1 MAAVTVRNTERPS
14 ALTTTLRR
22 RQMMN
27 SLDLDRAAETFAA
40 AADLTV
46 GVEEEFSLLDPET
59 LELVPRFEQ
68 LRAAAERDQLLG
80 ESIAGELISSEVEI
94 ISGVG
99 ADLHDALARQR
110 ERRRR
115 LFALA
120 AGEGL
125 ALGATGTHPWAD
137 YREQPIIDTEHYR
150 RVEQGLKYVAW
161 RNNTFSLHV
170 HVGVRDIDRA
180 VHACDRLRP
189 VLPLLLAISANSP
202 YLDGRDSGLHS
213 ARTQSFTKSF
223 PRCGVPDAFGGWA
236 AYREYIE
243 FLVRTNSIVEYTQV
257 WWSVRPHFSFGTVE
271 VRICDAQATAQE
283 SEALASLMVACI
295 AQALRDHDD
304 GVPFEDPAPRLIE
317 ENMWRAIRFGL
328 DGQLIEPQRA
338 AEYPSREAIE
348 RLLAWTAPVRA
359 ELAIDPTFPERN
371 GAQRQRRMIEAG
383 ALREEVF
390 AASVNETSDSYPE
403 EVTV

>member
-1 MAAVTVRNTERPS
+1 MT
-14 ALTTTLRR
+14 
-22 RQMMN
+22 
-27 SLDLDRAAETFAA
+27 SLDLDRVAETFAQA
-40 AADLTV
+40 PEQTV
-46 GVEEEFSLLDPET
+46 GVEEEFSILDPPT
-59 LELVPRFEQ
+59 LDLAPRFEQ
-68 LRAAAERDQLLG
+68 LRTVAQSDPILHEH
-80 ESIAGELISSEVEI
+80 ITGELISSEIEI

-99 ADLHDALARQR
+99 GDLHDALERQR
-110 ERRRR
+110 DRRGR

-120 AGEGL
+120 REQGV

-150 RVEQGLKYVAW
+150 RVEEGLKYVAW

-170 HVGVRDIDRA
+170 HLGVRDVDRA
-180 VHACDRLRP
+180 VRACDRLRP

-202 YLDGRDSGLHS
+202 YLDGRDTGLHS

-223 PRCGVPDAFGGWA
+223 PRCGVPDAFGGWD
-236 AYREYIE
+236 AYRKYVQ
-243 FLVRTNSIVEYTQV
+243 FLCDTRSIVEFTQV

-283 SEALASLMVACI
+283 SDALAALMVACI
-295 AQALRDHDD
+295 AQAVRDVDE
-304 GVPFEDPAPRLIE
+304 GVPFADLPPRLIE
-317 ENMWRAIRFGL
+317 ENVWRAIRYGL
-328 DGQLIEPQRA
+328 DGRLVDLQRGE
-338 AEYPSREAIE
+338 EYPARAAIE

-359 ELAIDPTFPERN
+359 ELGVEPAFPERN

-383 ALREEVF
+383 ATREEVF
-390 AASVNETSDSYPE
+390 AASVAETRDTYSQ

>member
-1 MAAVTVRNTERPS
+1 
-14 ALTTTLRR
+14 
-22 RQMMN
+22 MN
-27 SLDLDRAAETFAA
+27 SLDLDRAVETFAA
-40 AADLTV
+40 AADMTV
-46 GVEEEFSLLDPET
+46 GIEEEFSILDPRT
-59 LELVPRFEQ
+59 LELLPRFEQ
-68 LRAAAERDQLLG
+68 LRAAADCDPLLREG
-80 ESIAGELISSEVEI
+80 VAGELISSEIEI
-94 ISGVG
+94 ISGAG
-99 ADLHDALARQR
+99 RDLQDALTRQR

-120 AGEGL
+120 ARERV

-150 RVEQGLKYVAW
+150 RVEEGLKYVAW

-170 HVGVRDIDRA
+170 HAGVRDIDRA
-180 VHACDRLRP
+180 VRACDRLRP

-202 YLDGRDSGLHS
+202 FLDGRDSGLHS

-243 FLVRTNSIVEYTQV
+243 FLERTNSIVEFTQV
-257 WWSVRPHFSFGTVE
+257 WWSVRPHFKFGTVE
-271 VRICDAQATAQE
+271 VRICDAQASAQE
-283 SEALASLMVACI
+283 SEALASLMVACV
-295 AQALRDHDD
+295 AQAVRDVDD
-304 GVPFEDPAPRLIE
+304 GVPFVDPRPRLIE

-328 DGQLIEPQRA
+328 DGRLIDLERA
-338 AEYPSREAIE
+338 EEYPARDAIE

-359 ELAIDPTFPERN
+359 ELAIEPVFPERN
-371 GAQRQRRMIEAG
+371 GAQRQRQMLDAG
-383 ALREEVF
+383 AARDEVF
-390 AASVNETSDSYPE
+390 AASVEETRASYSE

>member
-1 MAAVTVRNTERPS
+1 MR
-14 ALTTTLRR
+14 
-22 RQMMN
+22 
-27 SLDLDRAAETFAA
+27 SLDLDRVEQIFAA
-40 AADLTV
+40 ATDMTV
-46 GVEEEFSLLDPET
+46 GVEEEFSILDPRT
-59 LELVPRFEQ
+59 LELQPRFEQ
-68 LRAAAERDQLLG
+68 LRSAAEGDRLLH
-80 ESIAGELISSEVEI
+80 EHITGELISSEIEI

-99 ADLHDALARQR
+99 ADLHDALERQR

-120 AGEGL
+120 REQGA

-170 HVGVRDIDRA
+170 HLGVRDIDRA
-180 VHACDRLRP
+180 VRACDRLRG

-202 YLDGRDSGLHS
+202 YLDGRDTGLAS

-223 PRCGVPDAFGGWA
+223 PRCGVPDAFGGWP

-243 FLVRTNSIVEYTQV
+243 LLKRTGSIVEFTQV

-271 VRICDAQATAQE
+271 VRICDAQSTARE
-283 SEALASLMVACI
+283 SDALAALMVACI
-295 AQALRDHDD
+295 AQAVRDVDE
-304 GVPFEDPAPRLIE
+304 GVRDEDLPPRLIE

-328 DGQLIEPQRA
+328 DGRLVDLERGE
-338 AEYPSREAIE
+338 EYPARAAIE
-348 RLLAWTAPVRA
+348 RLAAWTAPVRA
-359 ELAIDPTFPERN
+359 VLGIELAFPERN

-383 ALREEVF
+383 APREEVF
-390 AASVNETSDSYPE
+390 AAAVAETKQTYSE
-403 EVTV
+403 EVAV